1 MISVDK
7 PPLISMPTFV
17 FLILATVLF
26 VSFYIYI
33 KFPIST
39 SKRSLKS
46 NRFNIND
53 WMNMSKEKR
62 NRLGKDYS
70 NESMIRKKK
79 LLEKIRKEYSRMKK

>member
-1 MISVDK
+1 
-7 PPLISMPTFV
+7 MPTFF
-17 FLILATVLF
+17 FLILATVLL

-33 KFPIST
+33 KLSIST

-46 NRFNIND
+46 NRFSIND

-62 NRLGKDYS
+62 NRLGKEYS

-79 LLEKIRKEYSRMKK
+79 LLEKIRKEYSRIKK

>member
-1 MISVDK
+1 
-7 PPLISMPTFV
+7 MPTFV